1 MPIQKFAI
9 VIIAIA
15 CSASPSAA
23 QSQDAPAPNRLELA
37 QSVAIAL
44 AANDPTIAL
53 FEERALALEDRAIAD
68 SQLPDPVFSTR
79 MQSIP
84 LSSFDINRE
93 PMTQLALGVRQ
104 SFPKGKSRALTRQ
117 KRLAEALAERHNKE
131 LRNRE
136 ISLQTRQVWLELFYW
151 KQAKRITQQT
161 QTKVEELREVSETN
175 YANGRGSAQ
184 NVLRVD
190 LEVSLLATKLI
201 GLDRQADLSR
211 VNLSRLI
218 GIANAARPLPD
229 VLPTLPPFPTAT
241 EMQSNLVRHP
251 SVKVIDAMI
260 TARDRDI
267 DLANQQYKPGFS
279 IDAAYGLRDSR
290 SDFGS
295 IGVSYSIPLFTKNRQ
310 DRSLSATRHLRSSA
324 RLARSAQLLELN
336 RQLGRH
342 FADWTRLD
350 EHINLYETE
359 VIGRATD
366 TAEAAMLAYETEA
379 ADFAEL
385 VRAELAV
392 LDTELALIRLQVDQ
406 TKAHAALLFL
416 KGEKS

>member
-1 MPIQKFAI
+1 MPNQKFAAALI
-9 VIIAIA
+9 ALTCCAIA
-15 CSASPSAA
+15 SVAH
-23 QSQDAPAPNRLELA
+23 SQDVPAPNHLEFA
-37 QSVAIAL
+37 ESVVIAL
-44 AANDPTIAL
+44 SANDPTIAL

-68 SQLPDPVFSTR
+68 SQLPDPIFSTR

-117 KRLAEALAERHNKE
+117 KRLAEALAERRNKQ
-131 LRNRE
+131 LRNQE
-136 ISLQTRQVWLELFYW
+136 ISLQTSQLWLELYYW
-151 KQAKRITQQT
+151 KQAKRITRQT
-161 QTKVEELREVSETN
+161 QTKVEELRVISEVN

-190 LEVSLLATKLI
+190 LEVSLLATKLLE
-201 GLDRQADLSR
+201 LDRQADLTR
-211 VNLSRLI
+211 VDLSRMI
-218 GIANAARPLPD
+218 GIANAARPFPDALPSLTP
-229 VLPTLPPFPTAT
+229 LPAAA
-241 EMQSNLVRHP
+241 EMQSNLVRHS

-260 TARDRDI
+260 AARDRDI

-310 DRSLSATRHLRSSA
+310 DRGLSATRHLRSSA

-336 RQLGRH
+336 RQLGRQ
-342 FADWTRLD
+342 FADWTRLA

-359 VIGRATD
+359 VIARAKD
-366 TAEAAMLAYETEA
+366 TAEAALLAYETEA

-406 TKAHAALLFL
+406 AKAHAALLFL